1 VDLKQQIPKLPI
13 SFFRT
18 VSCFAANKDHWRV
31 SLDAPISLIP
41 ARRNR
46 RVAFT
51 SAYFGQALKRPK
63 PERTTTYVSGD
74 LDPPMARTQHV
85 SFCHN
90 SARCPSGRQLPVDE
104 LLPGYAVMRG
114 APPVARTLF
123 AVGAIVMVAHATL
136 LVFNPL
142 ATFPSNLFVLMYPLL
157 GFVACLL
164 GAYRDSPE
172 TRPLWLLLACG
183 LLLAVV
189 GQVGLTYYEFA
200 TNIHTQ
206 TQASHFDFF
215 YFAYGIPVMLAICSR
230 STDSGLKIFAWL
242 DGAQAVIAAMLAYL
256 QLFSILPSHAGL
268 KGISAIDLMYLN
280 NTENLILV
288 GAVTL
293 RFFSSPSPARRRFYR
308 TLSLFLWVDGSVA
321 LILGYLELQGGWRDG
336 PQDIAWGFPHLS
348 LLGSFALLP
357 KTRVDESQRSS
368 SQRTVGLLI
377 DNLSPLLFTLA
388 ITLMGVEIAP
398 EHPWFGFASISAA
411 IAIYGIRAAIL
422 QVRYAR
428 SQEELTK
435 AMIATEQA
443 SRAKSQF
450 LANMSH
456 EIRTPMNGI
465 LGMTELAL
473 STALSEE
480 QRDFLLTVKSS
491 ADRLLSII
499 NEILDYSKMEA
510 GKTILDS
517 VAFHLPGLV
526 KDVLRSFAFAAHQ
539 KGLELTVYIAP
550 DVPAD
555 LIGDPTRLSQVLIN
569 LVGNAI
575 KFTEHGEVGVDI
587 SLEAMIDGRA
597 GLQFSIRD
605 TGIGIAADQQ
615 GALFQEFQQAHTSGN
630 RLYGGTGLGL
640 AVSKSIVTLMGGA
653 IGLKSVPGEGTT
665 ITFDAHFDVSP
676 SSAASL
682 AIKTEEDLHG
692 IPLLIIDDNAT
703 NRRIVSELARQW
715 KMEPQMCD
723 SGESGLAELSRAAY
737 AGTPYRLVLLDE
749 QMPGIDGF
757 ALLDRIRGN
766 PLLLSP
772 VVMMLTSHDQVR
784 SAARCRQMGVETYLI
799 KPISSSDLL
808 GSIRLALGARTPAS
822 PVAPVTT
829 GIAAS
834 SLPLKIL
841 LAEDNVVNQR
851 VAMTMLGKMGH
862 GITLATNGL
871 EALEQWR
878 QGDFD
883 LILMDV
889 QMPEMTGLEATKR
902 IRREEAIGTHVP
914 IVAMTASAMSE
925 DRDHC
930 LAAGMDDFISK
941 PVSSK
946 VIEEIIAATFSRLS

>member
-1 VDLKQQIPKLPI
+1 
-13 SFFRT
+13 
-18 VSCFAANKDHWRV
+18 
-31 SLDAPISLIP
+31 
-41 ARRNR
+41 
-46 RVAFT
+46 
-51 SAYFGQALKRPK
+51 
-63 PERTTTYVSGD
+63 
-74 LDPPMARTQHV
+74 M
-85 SFCHN
+85 
-90 SARCPSGRQLPVDE
+90 
-104 LLPGYAVMRG
+104 
-114 APPVARTLF
+114 
-123 AVGAIVMVAHATL
+123 
-136 LVFNPL
+136 
-142 ATFPSNLFVLMYPLL
+142 
-157 GFVACLL
+157 
-164 GAYRDSPE
+164 
-172 TRPLWLLLACG
+172 
-183 LLLAVV
+183 
-189 GQVGLTYYEFA
+189 
-200 TNIHTQ
+200 
-206 TQASHFDFF
+206 
-215 YFAYGIPVMLAICSR
+215 
-230 STDSGLKIFAWL
+230 
-242 DGAQAVIAAMLAYL
+242 
-256 QLFSILPSHAGL
+256 
-268 KGISAIDLMYLN
+268 
-280 NTENLILV
+280 
-288 GAVTL
+288 
-293 RFFSSPSPARRRFYR
+293 
-308 TLSLFLWVDGSVA
+308 
-321 LILGYLELQGGWRDG
+321 
-336 PQDIAWGFPHLS
+336 
-348 LLGSFALLP
+348 
-357 KTRVDESQRSS
+357 
-368 SQRTVGLLI
+368 GLLI
-377 DNLSPLLFTLA
+377 ENLSPVLFTLA

-398 EHPWFGFASISAA
+398 EHPWLGFVSISAA
-411 IAIYGIRAAIL
+411 VAIYGVRAAIL

-517 VAFHLPGLV
+517 IAFHLPGLV
-526 KDVLRSFAFAAHQ
+526 KDVLRNFAFPAHQ
-539 KGLELTVYIAP
+539 KGLELTVHIAP

-555 LIGDPTRLSQVLIN
+555 LTGDSIRLGQVLIN

-575 KFTEHGEVGVDI
+575 KFTEHGEVCADV
-587 SLEAMIDGRA
+587 SLEAVTNGRA
-597 GLQFSIRD
+597 CLQFSIRD
-605 TGIGIAADQQ
+605 TGIGIPLDQQ

-653 IGLKSVPGEGTT
+653 IALKSAPGEGTT
-665 ITFDAHFDVSP
+665 ITFHAHFDVSP
-676 SSAASL
+676 GSPAPLPIPS
-682 AIKTEEDLHG
+682 EEDLHG
-692 IPLLIIDDNAT
+692 TPTLIIDDNAT
-703 NRRIVSELARQW
+703 NRRILSELARQW
-715 KMEPQMCD
+715 KMEPQVCD
-723 SGESGLAELSRAAY
+723 SGESGLAELSRAAL

-749 QMPGIDGF
+749 QMPGIDGL
-757 ALLDRIRGN
+757 AVLERIRGN
-766 PLLLSP
+766 PLLQSA
-772 VVMMLTSHDQVR
+772 VVMMLTSCDQVT
-784 SAARCRQMGVETYLI
+784 SAARCRELGVETYLI

-808 GSIRLALGARTPAS
+808 GSIRLALGVQTPAS
-822 PVAPVTT
+822 TVAPVAA

-834 SLPLKIL
+834 SLSLRIL
-841 LAEDNVVNQR
+841 LAEDNLVNQR

-878 QGDFD
+878 QSDFD

-889 QMPEMTGLEATKR
+889 QMPEMTGLEATKQ

-946 VIEEIIAATFSRLS
+946 VIEQIITATFSRLS